1 MYSHPAKSHEISNK
15 AESVKIT
22 KYPERYQKQ
31 ITPTTC
37 FLCSFS
43 VPVYKFSIHAC
54 AFMLPTKHSVTW
66 NLYKI
71 QHFATE
77 NGERALAPRLLHS
90 F

>member
-1 MYSHPAKSHEISNK
+1 MYSHPAKSYEISSK

-43 VPVYKFSIHAC
+43 VPVYKFSIH
-54 AFMLPTKHSVTW
+54 THV
-66 NLYKI
+66 
-71 QHFATE
+71 
-77 NGERALAPRLLHS
+77 RLCCRLNTL
-90 F
+90 